1 MTTSRCAACASRERV
16 TSLRNNFIGP
26 CDTTLGLRHVEGDLY
41 ACPACDVRYRREV
54 EEATMFHDYDMYYFT
69 RLDPPAPPKETRVC
83 RCPKCGSTEARAD
96 ESRSRTE
103 FTHMQ
108 CDACGHGGLF
118 DSCRRDEEWFA
129 DVEVPGLGCARCAGA
144 DAAAAW
150 TAMQAQRLAAR
161 VEESHFSVR
170 FTQCSCGQRFAV
182 VFTERIDWKGGEDD
196 QTWLV
201 LPIRA
206 DEHAKLMACGE
217 NDVPRLVTEIGR
229 GRRFLVRSF
238 PTGGALSAWWRDDG
252 FAIGPHD

>member
-1 MTTSRCAACASRERV
+1 MKTSPCAACASRERV
-16 TSLRNNFIGP
+16 TSVRNNFIGP
-26 CDTTLGLRHVEGDLY
+26 CDTTLGLVLVEGDVY

-54 EEATMFHDYDMYYFT
+54 EEATMFHDYDMVTFT
-69 RLDPPAPPKETRVC
+69 RLDPPPARVC
-83 RCPKCGSTEARAD
+83 RCPNCGSTSAHPDEAR
-96 ESRSRTE
+96 SRLE

-108 CDACGHGGLF
+108 CDACGHGGLV
-118 DSCRRDEEWFA
+118 DSLRRDEEWYPEREA
-129 DVEVPGLGCARCAGA
+129 GCARCAGP

-150 TAMQAQRLAAR
+150 TAMQARRLAAR

-196 QTWLV
+196 QTWLS
-201 LPIRA
+201 LPVGA
-206 DEHAKLMACGE
+206 DEHARLMACAE

-229 GRRFLVRSF
+229 GRRFLVRSY
-238 PTGGALSAWWRDDG
+238 PTGGALSAWWRDSG